1 MSNLHNKVL
10 VVGIEKGK
18 PSFGKKCNET
28 AKFVDAHV
36 NGDGAV
42 TTTKTLIDRKSI
54 KEITKIESEWNKFH
68 MTNTIPYRR
77 AKAGCALI
85 MVENLTNY
93 QTEYRKAYRE
103 WEREVDAFCDNYD
116 DVISA
121 SKTRQGNNFR
131 MSELPQSKEAMRDRF
146 KFHMVQP
153 YALEDPNDLAFALSD
168 KEVNEVRKVVSDE
181 IMNSIKESLRF
192 AFESMTDLIE
202 SVGAYDPS
210 GESNEKH
217 GYHESRF
224 ENLKNAADMLDVVN
238 FTDDE
243 GIKEIQKQMRD
254 LVKGHTAVSTKQDAS
269 VRREIVKEG
278 KSIIESNFA
287 AFGY

>member
-28 AKFVDAHV
+28 AKYVDAHV

-42 TTTKTLIDRKSI
+42 TTTKTLIDRQSI

-131 MSELPQSKEAMRDRF
+131 MSELPQSKEEMRERF

-254 LVKGHTAVSTKQDAS
+254 LVKGHTAVSTKQDSS

>member
-1 MSNLHNKVL
+1 MANLQNKVL

-18 PSFGKKCNET
+18 PSFGKQCKDT
-28 AKFVDAHV
+28 AKYVDAHV

-42 TTTKTLIDRKSI
+42 TTTKTLLDRKSI
-54 KEITKIESEWNKFH
+54 SDITKIESDWSDFH
-68 MTNTIPYRR
+68 KKNTIPYRR

-93 QTEYRKAYRE
+93 QAEYRKTYRE

-116 DVISA
+116 NVISE
-121 SKTRQGNNFR
+121 SKIRQGNNFN
-131 MSELPQSKEAMRDRF
+131 MSELPQNKEEMRARF

-168 KEVNEVRKVVSDE
+168 KEVEEVRKVVSDE
-181 IMNSIKESLRF
+181 IMNSIKESLRL
-192 AFESMTDLIE
+192 AFDAMTDFVD
-202 SVGAYDPS
+202 SVEAYNPN
-210 GESNEKH
+210 GKTNEKH

-224 ENLKNAADMLDVVN
+224 SNLEEAADMLDVVN
-238 FTDDE
+238 FTDNE
-243 GIKEIQKQMRD
+243 GIKEIQTRMREF
-254 LVKGHTAVSTKQDAS
+254 VSGHTAVSTKQDAE
-269 VRREIVKEG
+269 VRRELVKEG
-278 KSIIESNFA
+278 KEIIKSNFS